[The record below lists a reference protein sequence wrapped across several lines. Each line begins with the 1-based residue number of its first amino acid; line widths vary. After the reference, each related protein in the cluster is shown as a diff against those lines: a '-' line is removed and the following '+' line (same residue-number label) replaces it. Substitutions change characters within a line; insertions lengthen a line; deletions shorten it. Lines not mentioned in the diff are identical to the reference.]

1 MIKAIKKIIKWLLI
15 GLLVFGVVW
24 AICTFIYTFRVSY
37 HKAKEASAAEAGEV
51 AFTATPNPEQ
61 EVFSLRFEDLPA
73 YDGAIAI
80 EINGNQPELD
90 SSSFGSD
97 SHVTLKSA

>member
-1 MIKAIKKIIKWLLI
+1 MIKAIKKIFKWLLI

-37 HKAKEASAAEAGEV
+37 HKAKEASAVEAGEV
-51 AFTATPNPEQ
+51 AFTSTPNPEQ
-61 EVFSLRFEDLPA
+61 GVFSLRFEDLSA

-80 EINGNQPELD
+80 
-90 SSSFGSD
+90 
-97 SHVTLKSA
+97 